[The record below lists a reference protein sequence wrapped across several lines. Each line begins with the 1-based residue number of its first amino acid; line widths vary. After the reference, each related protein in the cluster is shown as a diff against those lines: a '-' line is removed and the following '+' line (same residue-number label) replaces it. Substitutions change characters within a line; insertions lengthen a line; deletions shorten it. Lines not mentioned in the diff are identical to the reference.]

1 MVVNDLDAAEA
12 EASARA
18 IMETGGVAVAYPGNV
33 TSDDF
38 PRGLIET
45 ALREFG
51 DIHILVNNAG
61 YIWNGPL
68 HKISDE
74 QWDAIQ
80 AVHLKAPFRI
90 LRELRGFLDFRVAE
104 ERKAGAVAHRKVVNV
119 SSVSATGG
127 AAGQANYAAAK
138 AGLHG
143 LTRSLAKE
151 WGPLAVNVNCVA
163 FGYIETRL
171 TQEISGETA
180 VMIEGVARRVGLT
193 RPMIEAIK
201 GAHSAW
207 PGGNAPMK
215 RPEAF
220 CSSVFR
226 NPTTSPVRFWKS
238 VADLLVKEPILSGA
252 THGHENAI
260 GGAASDVIMPSKDGD
275 GELPG
280 EFPFTRG
287 RLSNPNTRVNWI
299 QRELSGEGDG
309 DVPTSKFDICFSM
322 AKPAL
327 M

>member
-1 MVVNDLDAAEA
+1 MTRLDGKVALVTGAGRGIGRSVARKLAAEGARVLVNDLDAAEA

-90 LRELRGFLDFRVAE
+90 LRELRGFLDVRVAE

-201 GAHSAW
+201 ERIALGRAGTADEAA
-207 PGGNAPMK
+207 GGILLFCI
-215 RPEAF
+215 PE
-220 CSSVFR
+220 SDYI
-226 NPTTSPVRFWKS
+226 TGQ
-238 VADLLVKEPILSGA
+238 ILEVSGGLA
-252 THGHENAI
+252 
-260 GGAASDVIMPSKDGD
+260 
-275 GELPG
+275 
-280 EFPFTRG
+280 
-287 RLSNPNTRVNWI
+287 
-299 QRELSGEGDG
+299 
-309 DVPTSKFDICFSM
+309 
-322 AKPAL
+322 
-327 M
+327 